1 MKNITVLLSASGSPS
16 MPGIIDC
23 FKKNGERDIRI
34 IGMDMCDEPS
44 VKYLVDQFYKVP
56 AATSEEYVNVVL
68 DICKKEQVDL
78 YFRIFQQK

>member
-44 VKYLVDQFYKVP
+44 
-56 AATSEEYVNVVL
+56 
-68 DICKKEQVDL
+68 
-78 YFRIFQQK
+78 